1 MNSTQKQELKANIHG
16 ALISGIITAIFMY
29 FVYYQGVISVWAGLF
44 IGFTIY
50 MVMVFYRKLILKKII
65 RRTNLF
71 FLLII
76 NSFFNVIIILIV
88 AWIGVVLFY
97 MDGDFGILFKDLN
110 SLTSVESRIGLLF
123 GLTLSIFF
131 NFFFIINTLIG
142 KNVLGK
148 LFIGKYRK
156 PFEVERVFMFLD
168 IKSSTAIAEKIG
180 HIKFLSLV
188 NDFFYDILDPINQT
202 KGEIYKYVGDEA
214 IATWKIKH
222 AIKQANCIECFF
234 LIKER
239 IKSRS
244 DYYLK
249 KYGVVPEFKAGIH
262 GGIVITGELG
272 YTKRE
277 IAFMGDVLNTTA
289 RIEEACKTYNQDFL
303 VSEEL
308 LKQIDGKNKF
318 RLKEIGGVK
327 LRGKEN
333 EMKLFGVTRDDEKR
347 KINKKNKL

>member
-1 MNSTQKQELKANIHG
+1 MSSIRKQEFKGYLLSAIIAG
-16 ALISGIITAIFMY
+16 LITAIFMY
-29 FVYYQGVISVWAGLF
+29 FVYYRSLLSVWAGLF

-50 MVMVFYRKLILKKII
+50 MTMISYKKIILKRLI

-76 NSFFNVIIILIV
+76 NTFSNVIIIMVV

-97 MDGDFGILFKDLN
+97 MNGNFGNLFKNLN
-110 SLTSVESRIGLLF
+110 ALTGFESQIGLLF

-142 KNVLGK
+142 KNVLIK

-234 LIKER
+234 LIKEK
-239 IKSRS
+239 INSRS
-244 DYYLK
+244 DYYLE

-303 VSEEL
+303 ISEEIMN
-308 LKQIDGKNKF
+308 QIKGTNNF
-318 RLKEIGGVK
+318 RLEEIGGVK

-333 EMKLFGVTRDDEKR
+333 EMRLFGVTRE
-347 KINKKNKL
+347 

>member
-1 MNSTQKQELKANIHG
+1 MSSIRKQEFKGYLLSAIIAG
-16 ALISGIITAIFMY
+16 LITAIFMY
-29 FVYYQGVISVWAGLF
+29 FVYYRSLLSVWAGLF

-50 MVMVFYRKLILKKII
+50 MTMISYKKIILKRLI

-76 NSFFNVIIILIV
+76 NTFSNVIIIMVV

-97 MDGDFGILFKDLN
+97 MNGNFGNLFKNLN
-110 SLTSVESRIGLLF
+110 ALTGFESQIGLLF

-142 KNVLGK
+142 KNVLIK

-222 AIKQANCIECFF
+222 AIMQANCIECFF
-234 LIKER
+234 LIKEK
-239 IKSRS
+239 INSRS
-244 DYYLK
+244 DYYLE

-303 VSEEL
+303 ISEEIMN
-308 LKQIDGKNKF
+308 QIKGTNNF
-318 RLKEIGGVK
+318 RLEEIGGVK

-333 EMKLFGVTRDDEKR
+333 EMRLFGVTRE
-347 KINKKNKL
+347 

>member
-1 MNSTQKQELKANIHG
+1 MSSIRKQEFKGYLLSAIIAG
-16 ALISGIITAIFMY
+16 LITAIFMY
-29 FVYYQGVISVWAGLF
+29 FVYYRSLLSVWAGLF

-50 MVMVFYRKLILKKII
+50 MTMISYKKIILKRLI

-76 NSFFNVIIILIV
+76 NTFSNVIIIMVV

-97 MDGDFGILFKDLN
+97 MNGNFGNLFKNLN
-110 SLTSVESRIGLLF
+110 TLTGFESQIGLLF

-142 KNVLGK
+142 KNVLIK

-234 LIKER
+234 LIKEK
-239 IKSRS
+239 INSRS
-244 DYYLK
+244 DYYLE

-303 VSEEL
+303 ISEEIMN
-308 LKQIDGKNKF
+308 QIKGTNNF
-318 RLKEIGGVK
+318 RLEEIGGVK

-333 EMKLFGVTRDDEKR
+333 EMRLFGVTRE
-347 KINKKNKL
+347 

>member
-1 MNSTQKQELKANIHG
+1 MNSTQKQELKANIQG

-29 FVYYQGVISVWAGLF
+29 FVYYQGMLSVWAGLF
-44 IGFTIY
+44 IGFTIFMA
-50 MVMVFYRKLILKKII
+50 MVLYRKLILIKLA

-71 FLLII
+71 LLLI
-76 NSFFNVIIILIV
+76 FNTIFHVIIILLI

-97 MDGDFGILFKDLN
+97 MGGNFGILFKDFNL
-110 SLTSVESRIGLLF
+110 LTSIESQIGLLF
-123 GLTLSIFF
+123 GLTLSIIF
-131 NFFFIINTLIG
+131 NFLYIIDTLIG

-188 NDFFYDILDPINQT
+188 NDFFFDILDPINQT

-222 AIKQANCIECFF
+222 AINQANCIECFF
-234 LIKER
+234 LIKEK

-244 DYYLK
+244 DYYLN
-249 KYGVVPEFKAGIH
+249 KYGIVPEFKAGIH
-262 GGIVITGELG
+262 VGKVITGELG

-277 IAFMGDVLNTTA
+277 IAYMGDVLNTTA
-289 RIEEACKTYNQDFL
+289 RIEEACKTYNHDFL
-303 VSEEL
+303 ISEEI
-308 LKQIDGKNKF
+308 LKQISVKNNF
-318 RLKEIGGVK
+318 RLEEIGGVK

-333 EMKLFGVTRDDEKR
+333 EMRLFGVNR
-347 KINKKNKL
+347 K

>member
-1 MNSTQKQELKANIHG
+1 MSSIRKQEFKGYLLSAIIAG
-16 ALISGIITAIFMY
+16 LITAIFMY
-29 FVYYQGVISVWAGLF
+29 FVYYRSLLSVWAGLF

-50 MVMVFYRKLILKKII
+50 MTMISYKKIILKRLI

-76 NSFFNVIIILIV
+76 NTFSNVIIIMVV

-97 MDGDFGILFKDLN
+97 MNGNFGNLFKNLN
-110 SLTSVESRIGLLF
+110 TLTGFESQIGLLF

-142 KNVLGK
+142 KNVLIK

-222 AIKQANCIECFF
+222 AIMQANCIECFF
-234 LIKER
+234 LIKEK
-239 IKSRS
+239 INSRS
-244 DYYLK
+244 DYYLE

-303 VSEEL
+303 ISEEIMN
-308 LKQIDGKNKF
+308 QIKGTNNF
-318 RLKEIGGVK
+318 RLEEIGGVK

-333 EMKLFGVTRDDEKR
+333 EMRLFGVTRE
-347 KINKKNKL
+347 